1 MTEQKIDRE
10 RRAMWRQIATDA
22 GDDPYVNT
30 LHPDEVIALLDQL
43 DQAEALLDRLRR
55 NAQAPMD
62 RFDRLHG
69 MGGFPEYGEDERPF
83 PDEVLKLLD
92 LLADAEHRATRAEA
106 QSAIRGRAVAIY
118 QRRAREAEAERD
130 WNWRSSRQSKIE
142 RIKANTRA
150 DKAEAERD
158 MLLDDLR
165 KAEQRADQAEAR
177 VRNLEGTARVLV
189 GEALDAETAR
199 DEHRRRADEAEAEA
213 RTQRH
218 RADDMEDNA
227 LRAQTNLRAAE
238 ERVDEWRQAALE
250 ESAAQLPDAS
260 HIAQPPR
267 DEKDE
272 GVSDYTPEQRQAVT
286 EALDGLADRLDRMA
300 DHADASDHWAW
311 EYRYADEVREYLAD
325 WRKKYTQG

>member
-92 LLADAEHRATRAEA
+92 LLAAAEHRATRAEA
-106 QSAIRGRAVAIY
+106 QSAVRGRAVVIY

-130 WNWRSSRQSKIE
+130 WNWRSSRHSKIE
-142 RIKANTRA
+142 RIKANARA
-150 DKAEAERD
+150 DR
-158 MLLDDLR
+158 
-165 KAEQRADQAEAR
+165 
-177 VRNLEGTARVLV
+177 
-189 GEALDAETAR
+189 
-199 DEHRRRADEAEAEA
+199 AEAEA
-213 RTQRH
+213 RAQRR

-250 ESAAQLPDAS
+250 ESAAQPRPLMHETPPAITLSRIRQLTYNAKRRNETIRPDQ
-260 HIAQPPR
+260 I
-267 DEKDE
+267 
-272 GVSDYTPEQRQAVT
+272 
-286 EALDGLADRLDRMA
+286 LAILER
-300 DHADASDHWAW
+300 
-311 EYRYADEVREYLAD
+311 
-325 WRKKYTQG
+325 RKA

>member
-1 MTEQKIDRE
+1 MTTDPFIEAARAEAE
-10 RRAMWRQIATDA
+10 RRTPLGGHTAPALTQERAGLVAM
-22 GDDPYVNT
+22 
-30 LHPDEVIALLDQL
+30 
-43 DQAEALLDRLRR
+43 AEWARTHLA
-55 NAQAPMD
+55 AQEPT
-62 RFDRLHG
+62 
-69 MGGFPEYGEDERPF
+69 
-83 PDEVLKLLD
+83 
-92 LLADAEHRATRAEA
+92 DAEHRIARLEA
-106 QSAIRGRAVAIY
+106 QTDIRGRAVAIY

-250 ESAAQLPDAS
+250 ESAAQPRPLMHETPPAITLSRIRQLTYNAKRRNETIRPDQ
-260 HIAQPPR
+260 I
-267 DEKDE
+267 
-272 GVSDYTPEQRQAVT
+272 
-286 EALDGLADRLDRMA
+286 LAILER
-300 DHADASDHWAW
+300 
-311 EYRYADEVREYLAD
+311 
-325 WRKKYTQG
+325 RKA

>member
-1 MTEQKIDRE
+1 MTIDR
-10 RRAMWRQIATDA
+10 
-22 GDDPYVNT
+22 
-30 LHPDEVIALLDQL
+30 
-43 DQAEALLDRLRR
+43 
-55 NAQAPMD
+55 
-62 RFDRLHG
+62 DRLHALADETGRGYIHLSGG
-69 MGGFPEYGEDERPF
+69 MLAG
-83 PDEVLKLLD
+83 LLD
-92 LLADAEHRATRAEA
+92 ALTRAEA
-106 QSAIRGRAVAIY
+106 QAAIRGRAVAIY
-118 QRRAREAEAERD
+118 QRRSREAETERD
-130 WNWRSSRQSKIE
+130 WNWRSSRHSKIE
-142 RIKANTRA
+142 RIKANARA
-150 DKAEAERD
+150 DR
-158 MLLDDLR
+158 
-165 KAEQRADQAEAR
+165 
-177 VRNLEGTARVLV
+177 
-189 GEALDAETAR
+189 
-199 DEHRRRADEAEAEA
+199 AEAEA
-213 RTQRH
+213 RAQRR

-238 ERVDEWRQAALE
+238 ERADEWRQATLE